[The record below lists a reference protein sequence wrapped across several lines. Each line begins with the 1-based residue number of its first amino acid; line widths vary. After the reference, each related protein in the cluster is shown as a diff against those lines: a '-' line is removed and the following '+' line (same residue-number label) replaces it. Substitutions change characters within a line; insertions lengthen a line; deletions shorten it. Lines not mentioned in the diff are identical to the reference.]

1 MRAHRHVALALGLA
15 LVCAAA
21 ASSAAAAPVVRAPSA
36 ILLEAS
42 GGKVLWEKDA
52 DRPLPIASLTKIMTM
67 TLVLEALRDGKVT
80 LDDVVV
86 GSALARSMG
95 GTQIW
100 LEEGEQMSL
109 RDMLYAVAVGSAN
122 DCAVALAEHVAGS
135 VDEFVRLMNQR
146 AAQLGMTHTH
156 FANPT
161 GLDAPDNYSTARD
174 LALLSRYAVTLPLFL
189 ELTSTWDYY
198 VRKGTPK
205 EVWLTTFNKLLKQY
219 PGYDGIKT
227 GFTDTARY
235 CLAATAKR
243 DGLRL
248 IAVVLGAPT
257 AKERTADVRALLD
270 YGFRAYEAVK
280 VLPGGSA
287 VASVEVWKGAQDRV
301 DAVAA
306 EDVYVVVPRGQRG
319 RWQKEVVLPKPV
331 VAPVKKGQ
339 VVGVLVFTREG
350 EKVAE
355 VPLVAAAEVPRGNVV
370 KIFLQTTRQ
379 LLRSLF
385 RR

>member
-1 MRAHRHVALALGLA
+1 MRAHRHLVLALSLA
-15 LVCAAA
+15 LVCATA
-21 ASSAAAAPVVRAPSA
+21 ASSVAAPVVRAPSA

-80 LDDVVV
+80 LDDVVT

-122 DCAVALAEHVAGS
+122 DCAMALAEHVAGS

-146 AAQLGMTHTH
+146 AAQLGMTNTR

-198 VRKGTPK
+198 VRKDTPK

-219 PGYDGIKT
+219 PGCDGIKT

-257 AKERTADVRALLD
+257 SKDRMADIRALLD

-287 VASVEVWKGAQDRV
+287 VASVEVLRGAQDKV
-301 DAVAA
+301 DAVVA

-319 RWQKEVVLPKPV
+319 QWQKEVVLHKPI

-355 VPLVAAAEVPRGNVV
+355 VPLVSAAEVPRGNVV

>member
-15 LVCAAA
+15 LMWAAA
-21 ASSAAAAPVVRAPSA
+21 VSSAAAAPAVRAPSA
-36 ILLEAS
+36 ILLESA
-42 GGKVLWEKDA
+42 GGGVLWEKDA

-67 TLVLEALRDGKVT
+67 TLVLEALRDGKVS
-80 LDDVVV
+80 LDDVVT

-100 LEEGEQMSL
+100 LEEGEQMSF

-122 DCAVALAEHVAGS
+122 DCAVALAEYVAGS

-146 AAQLGMTHTH
+146 AAQLGMTHTR

-189 ELTSTWDYY
+189 ELSSTWDYY

-257 AKERTADVRALLD
+257 AKDRTADIRALLD
-270 YGFRAYEAVK
+270 YGFRSYEAVK

-287 VASVEVWKGAQDRV
+287 VASVEVLKGAQDKV
-301 DAVAA
+301 DAVVA
-306 EDVYVVVPRGQRG
+306 EDVYVVVPRGERS
-319 RWQKEVVLPKPV
+319 RWQKEVVLRRPV

-339 VVGVLVFTREG
+339 VVGALVLTQEG
-350 EKVAE
+350 KKVAE
-355 VPLVAAAEVPRGNVV
+355 VPLISAAEVPRGNVV

-385 RR
+385 RH